1 MDVSQIIR
9 IFEKRIKDYGTKDIV
24 DYVAAQKY
32 AQKTGQTMADVICQ
46 FVDVSTLTEET
57 AVPLV
62 TRALQVNYSKI
73 AKVCRKVQRA
83 TNDRA
88 KIGLGVL
95 DAEFDAQ
102 SAREVALSLVDAQE
116 LTKDYVRNLFVNH
129 SNKIVDESMRRNIE
143 AQENVGLYVHI
154 TRKYDDVGL
163 HGGKDVCQW
172 CLEREGVWDD
182 YQEAYDAGAFE
193 RHPGCGCVITYE
205 VGSTR
210 VWSGGGWKWNEL
222 SDIGQ

>member
-62 TRALQVNYSKI
+62 TRALQANYSRI

-83 TNDRA
+83 TNERA
-88 KIGLGVL
+88 RLGLGLL

-102 SAREVALSLVDAQE
+102 GAREVALSLVDAQE
-116 LTKDYVRNLFVNH
+116 ITKDYVRNLFVNH
-129 SNKIVDESMRRNIE
+129 SNKIVDESMRRNAE
-143 AQENVGLYVHI
+143 AQEGVGVHVHI

-163 HGGKDVCQW
+163 HDGKDVCQW
-172 CLEREGVWDD
+172 CLDREGDWDN

-193 RHPGCGCVITYE
+193 RHPGCGCVIEYN
-205 VGSTR
+205 VGKTHT
-210 VWSGGGWKWNEL
+210 WSNNKYDWNNM
-222 SDIGQ
+222 